1 MSNDFG
7 FDMSELNQELVR
19 LTTDPKAGNNNFLK
33 NFVMMPKQSGVV
45 QVRLLPGAPDAN
57 GKTRLFYSQTRTH
70 KLTDRNVHCPK
81 VFQGGKWVGKCPICD
96 YYSWLYQQAD
106 KGAADAEAL
115 KAEAKSIK
123 PIERYYYNVIVRD
136 NAETQQGE
144 KDGPL
149 ILSVGKLIHT
159 KIILGICGNKE
170 FGEEALGNVMD
181 PKTGHDF
188 KIIKKVKPGGQYPEY
203 GDSKFLGVSLLS
215 KDEAKLEGWLA
226 ARHDIYALRKV
237 LGEDELKKALRIY
250 KGMEADPRQT
260 FDPSEF
266 MPKAGSVTVPAGVP
280 EAAKPAVTS
289 KPVVAEATTGADD
302 DDLSLAD
309 DDFIKDLRHDIE

>member
-1 MSNDFG
+1 MSNEFG

-19 LTTDPKAGNNNFLK
+19 LTTDPKSGNNNFLK

-45 QVRLLPGAPDAN
+45 QARFLPGIPDAN
-57 GKTRLFYSQTRTH
+57 GKVKPFYSQTRTH
-70 KLTDRNVHCPK
+70 KLNDRNIHCPK
-81 VFQGGKWVGKCPICD
+81 VFQGGKWVGKCKICE

-115 KAEAKSIK
+115 KAEAKNIK
-123 PIERYYYNVIVRD
+123 PVERYYYNVIVRD
-136 NAETQQGE
+136 NAETGQGE

-149 ILSVGKLIHT
+149 ILSVGKMIHT

-170 FGEEALGNVMD
+170 FGEEGLGNVMD

-203 GDSKFLGVSLLS
+203 GDSKFLAGSSLLS
-215 KDEAKLEGWLA
+215 KDDAKIAGWLA
-226 ARHDIYALRKV
+226 ARHDIYALRKIMS
-237 LGEDELKKALRIY
+237 EEELQRSLRIY
-250 KGMEADPRQT
+250 KGLEQDPRQT

-266 MPKAGSVTVPAGVP
+266 MPKSGSVTVSVTAETPKV
-280 EAAKPAVTS
+280 AVTS
-289 KPVVAEATTGADD
+289 KQVVEENIDD
-302 DDLSLAD
+302 EDLSLAD
-309 DDFIKDLRHDIE
+309 DDFIKDLRNDI